1 MKDKIEDSKNEIAAL
16 FKGSIISY
24 LVGFYVFAF
33 YLELHTRISALNSIR
48 FQFIFGA
55 FIGFICIFK
64 LLSSNDQ
71 SKLGTATK
79 LALLLIAILGFYSI
93 FSFDVDN
100 SITVYLDRVIKF
112 SLISFFIYSAVE
124 KVEDLRVIVAFM
136 LLAWLKI
143 GQEGVFGWI
152 TGGMVWENQ
161 GIPRLHGVTT
171 MFAHPNSYSGFAV
184 GCLPFALFLITYLK
198 SHIIRIGLVALVIS
212 AIVIVINTG
221 SRTGYVATL
230 IWAIYFF
237 SKLKMG
243 KIKILLC
250 LIIGFTLVAIYVPDH
265 YKERFES
272 IFTGEEKEGRSSEKR
287 KEIISDAIQVYK
299 AYPMGVGV
307 NAFPVVRE
315 EMFGR
320 TQDTHN
326 LYLEV
331 LTNIGPIGLIVFLSF
346 IYFLIKQGNM
356 NFEKLKSLKIPD
368 IDRAFLMALSRA
380 VVGFVLA
387 RMLLG
392 LFGMDLYEVYWW
404 LSLGYTLA
412 ISKLIYLAQK
422 TSGPSTNSYL

>member
-1 MKDKIEDSKNEIAAL
+1 
-16 FKGSIISY
+16 
-24 LVGFYVFAF
+24 
-33 YLELHTRISALNSIR
+33 
-48 FQFIFGA
+48 
-55 FIGFICIFK
+55 
-64 LLSSNDQ
+64 
-71 SKLGTATK
+71 
-79 LALLLIAILGFYSI
+79 
-93 FSFDVDN
+93 
-100 SITVYLDRVIKF
+100 
-112 SLISFFIYSAVE
+112 
-124 KVEDLRVIVAFM
+124 M